1 MSGSINKV
9 ILVGNVGQD
18 PEVRRMSNGDAVVTL
33 SVATGES
40 WRDKSSGE
48 RREKTEWHRVVI
60 FNEHLAKVAEQ
71 YVRKGSKVYVEG
83 QIQTRKWTDQQGQDK
98 YSTEIVLNRFRGD
111 LQMLDS
117 KGQGGGGETPPGAG
131 DLDDSIPFAHPWGER

>member
-18 PEVRRMSNGDAVVTL
+18 PEVRRMSNGDAVVNL
-33 SVATGES
+33 SVATSES
-40 WRDKSSGE
+40 WRDKNTGE
-48 RREKTEWHRVVI
+48 RREKTEWSRVVI

-83 QIQTRKWTDQQGQDK
+83 QLQTRKWTDQQGQDK

-117 KGQGGGGETPPGAG
+117 KGQGGGGETPPGPG
-131 DLDDSIPFAHPWGER
+131 DMDSEIPFITPWGDE